1 MTFRLIS
8 VKPFNILDIEVEI
21 DPLEPEYNSQ
31 ETEDKKDIIIIDT
44 LPIIPP
50 KCNRGRPYKNANII
64 ILL

>member
-21 DPLEPEYNSQ
+21 DPLEPEYNNQ
-31 ETEDKKDIIIIDT
+31 KTENKKDIIVIDT
-44 LPIIPP
+44 SLTVPP
-50 KCNRGRPYKNANII
+50 KCNRGRPCKNTNII